1 MYVSIYEFFNKLY
14 SKKKNNDVDNNAL
27 IDMNQVIRKQR
38 ILKLIRAY
46 GELWRGHP
54 ADPIF

>member
-46 GELWRGHP
+46 GELWREFGIS
-54 ADPIF
+54 D